1 MNHPCGSPL
10 PDLSEERERC
20 GAVRQR
26 ARRSRGDTAFR
37 STQSARLVSGRRR
50 RQHTHIWRRSTHGS
64 TLKSRLGTGPFLAP
78 RKLAIRALP
87 YPVPENLQP
96 EICRP
101 SSLIIG
107 PKNAR
112 CLYILPGADRF
123 SGKRGFIARPP
134 GIARMTKAR
143 RGRGAPGFDR
153 DRQPGRRSAVRRT
166 EAARRG

>member
-26 ARRSRGDTAFR
+26 ALRSRGDTAFR
-37 STQSARLVSGRRR
+37 STQSARLVSDRRC

-107 PKNAR
+107 PKARIRARTNRRYRQSVAATDAR
-112 CLYILPGADRF
+112 CRYILPGADRF
-123 SGKRGFIARPP
+123 SWETRFHCPPAGHCQNDKSPARERCA
-134 GIARMTKAR
+134 GLR
-143 RGRGAPGFDR
+143 
-153 DRQPGRRSAVRRT
+153 
-166 EAARRG
+166 